1 MMAAMF
7 KRNPQLNVLPVRL
20 AWLIQMEVNA
30 YIERTGQRYAPSE
43 EMMDLIYELCI
54 NADERSSQY
63 DMTIWELAED
73 YLPAALYP
81 APVLVVSN

>member
-30 YIERTGQRYAPSE
+30 YIERTGRRYAPSE
-43 EMMDLIYELCI
+43 EMMDLIYELTAGTA
-54 NADERSSQY
+54 ADGY